1 LAGIS
6 VPQDLDTRKRIERF
20 VDLFYARMLLDEQL
34 APIFVDVAEIDL
46 SQHLPHIKNYWS
58 KLLLGDPSYQRH
70 TMNIHRQLHS
80 KRALKPSD
88 FDRWLSIFVATV
100 DSNFAGT
107 NADRAKR
114 VAATIAENMQ
124 KSLHGTDKSL

>member
-1 LAGIS
+1 MLAGVP
-6 VPQDLDTRKRIERF
+6 VPQDLDTRERIERF
-20 VDLFYARMLLDEQL
+20 VDLFYARMLADELL

-46 SQHLPHIKNYWS
+46 GQHLPHIKNYWS

-80 KRALKPSD
+80 KRALVSSD
-88 FDRWLSIFVATV
+88 FDRWVATFVATV
-100 DSNFAGT
+100 DSNFAGI

-114 VAATIAENMQ
+114 VAVTIAENMQ
-124 KSLHGTDKSL
+124 KGLHLTAQ

>member
-1 LAGIS
+1 MADVP
-6 VPQDLDTRKRIERF
+6 VPQDLDSRKRIERF
-20 VDLFYARMLLDEQL
+20 VELFYERMLEDDQL
-34 APIFVDVAEIDL
+34 APIFVDVAEVDL

-80 KRALKPSD
+80 KRALKSSD
-88 FDRWLSIFVATV
+88 FDRWVATFVATV
-100 DSNFAGT
+100 DSNFAGI

-114 VAATIAENMQ
+114 VAHTIAENMQ
-124 KSLHGTDKSL
+124 KGLHGTAQ

>member
-1 LAGIS
+1 LADVP
-6 VPQDLDTRKRIERF
+6 VPQDLDSRKRIERF
-20 VDLFYARMLLDEQL
+20 VDLFYERMLEDDQL
-34 APIFVDVAEIDL
+34 APIFVDVAEVDL

-80 KRALKPSD
+80 KRALKSSD
-88 FDRWLSIFVATV
+88 FDRWVATFVATV
-100 DSNFAGT
+100 DLNFAGI

-114 VAATIAENMQ
+114 VAHTIAENMQ
-124 KSLHGTDKSL
+124 KGLHGTAQ

>member
-1 LAGIS
+1 MADVP

-20 VDLFYARMLLDEQL
+20 VDLFYERMLEDEQL

-80 KRALKPSD
+80 KRALKSSD
-88 FDRWLSIFVATV
+88 FDLWVATFVATV
-100 DSNFAGT
+100 DSNFAGIK
-107 NADRAKR
+107 ADRAKR
-114 VAATIAENMQ
+114 VALTIAENMQ
-124 KSLHGTDKSL
+124 KGLKQ

>member
-1 LAGIS
+1 MADVP
-6 VPQDLDTRKRIERF
+6 VPQDLDSRKRIERF
-20 VDLFYARMLLDEQL
+20 VELFYERMLEDDQL

-80 KRALKPSD
+80 KRALKSSD
-88 FDRWLSIFVATV
+88 FDRWVATFVATV
-100 DSNFAGT
+100 DSNFAGI

-114 VAATIAENMQ
+114 VAHTIAENMQ
-124 KSLHGTDKSL
+124 KGLQK

>member
-1 LAGIS
+1 MADVP

-20 VDLFYARMLLDEQL
+20 VDLFYERMLEDEQL
-34 APIFVDVAEIDL
+34 APIFVDVAEVDL

-80 KRALKPSD
+80 KRALKSSD
-88 FDRWLSIFVATV
+88 FDRWVATFVATV
-100 DSNFAGT
+100 DSNFAGI

-114 VAATIAENMQ
+114 VAVTIAENMQ
-124 KSLHGTDKSL
+124 KGLHLTAQ

>member
-1 LAGIS
+1 MAGVH
-6 VPQDLDTRKRIERF
+6 VPQDLDTRERIERF
-20 VDLFYARMLLDEQL
+20 VDLFYERMLADELL
-34 APIFVDVAEIDL
+34 APIFVEVAEIDL

-58 KLLLGDPSYQRH
+58 KLLLGDPSYRRH

-80 KRALKPSD
+80 KRALESSD
-88 FDRWLSIFVATV
+88 FDRWLATFVATV
-100 DSNFAGT
+100 DSNFAGI

-124 KSLHGTDKSL
+124 KGLQQ

>member
-1 LAGIS
+1 LADAP

-20 VDLFYARMLLDEQL
+20 VDLFYERMLEDEQL

-80 KRALKPSD
+80 KRALKSSD
-88 FDRWLSIFVATV
+88 FDRWVAKFVATV
-100 DSNFAGT
+100 DSNFAGI

-114 VAATIAENMQ
+114 VAHTIAENMQ
-124 KSLHGTDKSL
+124 KGLHGTAQ

>member
-1 LAGIS
+1 MADVP
-6 VPQDLDTRKRIERF
+6 VPQDLDSRKRIERF
-20 VDLFYARMLLDEQL
+20 VELFYERMLEDDQL
-34 APIFVDVAEIDL
+34 APIFVDVAEVDL

-80 KRALKPSD
+80 KRALKSSD
-88 FDRWLSIFVATV
+88 FVRWLATFVATV

-114 VAATIAENMQ
+114 VAHTIAENMQ
-124 KSLHGTDKSL
+124 KGLQN